1 MTPNDSDIF
10 AYPTFYVNS
19 MHGYI
24 VISLPIHLTGIQM
37 RSKINQIFLS
47 FRLLVPH
54 LQNTFLRSAV
64 FEKVAQPR
72 HMVSWSSNLM
82 KSWANTAKPIKKH
95 DTMCNLLGSIY
106 SDVQKFE
113 AVATEWSL
121 ITELL
126 RTRLNESWQ

>member
-1 MTPNDSDIF
+1 MIAIFLHIQRFMLIPCMDISWL
-10 AYPTFYVNS
+10 AYLFIWQVFRCAQKSTRY
-19 MHGYI
+19 
-24 VISLPIHLTGIQM
+24 
-37 RSKINQIFLS
+37 FLS

-82 KSWANTAKPIKKH
+82 NSWANTAKPIKKH

-113 AVATEWSL
+113 AAATEWSL